1 MITLVP
7 MEQSEFATYFE
18 ENIGRFA
25 QENVDNGHWQAE
37 EALEKSRVAFQGFL
51 PEGLQSK
58 NQYIFNIFDN
68 DQGFKLGLLW
78 VEVKMDEP
86 GRPAFVFDFIIEEQY
101 RGIGFGKKA
110 LFALDE
116 ILKEMGAKSVSLH
129 VFGHNKT
136 AFELYKKTGYE
147 VTDFHMRKM
156 YT

>member
-1 MITLVP
+1 

-18 ENIGRFA
+18 DNIDRFA
-25 QENVDNGHWQAE
+25 QENVDNGHWQAV
-37 EALEKSRVAFQGFL
+37 EALEKSRLAFKGFL

-58 NQYIFNIFDN
+58 DQYIFNIFDN
-68 DQGFKLGLLW
+68 EQGLKLGLLW

-101 RGIGFGKKA
+101 RGKGFGKKA

-116 ILKEMGAKSVSLH
+116 ILKEMDAKSVSLH

-147 VTDFHMRKM
+147 VTDFHMRKT
-156 YT
+156 YA